1 MGFTHFVDDF
11 KEPVLAFLLS
21 SVVCFLFCP
30 LFIYSWLHWVFSV
43 VLGFFIAAFRLCLVV
58 VSRGYSLVAVPRL
71 IIVVASLMVEN
82 GLYGTWA
89 Q

>member
-1 MGFTHFVDDF
+1 M
-11 KEPVLAFLLS
+11 AFLLS
-21 SVVCFLFCP
+21 SVVCFLFRP
-30 LFIYSWLHWVFSV
+30 LFIYFWLHWVFRV
-43 VLGFFIAAFRLCLVV
+43 VLRFSVAALGLCLVM

-71 IIVVASLMVEN
+71 LIVVASLMVEN